1 MIRKL
6 LKYIGYSLLGLLSL
20 VIVVSVAWYQSDVD
34 VSELVPTYFTA
45 ESSSIQIGDAK
56 LHVRQR
62 GSGPC
67 IFLLHGSFVSL
78 HTWNGWENELE
89 KSFRTVS
96 VDFPGHGLTGPT
108 ASAKYSTDDYAQL
121 IFQLADQLKMDTFYV
136 AGNSMGGQ
144 VAWKMALQKPN
155 RVKKLVLVDAAG
167 YSKGANPTG
176 STQQN
181 RPFVFKLLQNDV
193 AAKFLVKITPRFLFR
208 WNLKQV
214 YGNPDAVREDD
225 VTRFYDLMM
234 RAGNREATIQRLRQP
249 GKNLQDSIRFI
260 TTPTLILWG
269 EKDRWIP
276 VANAYHFKKDIH
288 PSRLIVWEAL
298 GHVPM
303 QEQPKLTVAP
313 VISFLHDKPGN
324 NRQQ

>member
-6 LKYIGYSLLGLLSL
+6 LKYIAYSLLGLLSL
-20 VIVVSVAWYQSDVD
+20 VIVVSVAWYQNDVD

-45 ESSSIQIGDAK
+45 ESSYIQIGDAK

-62 GSGPC
+62 GSGPS
-67 IFLLHGSFVSL
+67 IFLLHGSFASL

-121 IFQLADQLKMDTFYV
+121 IFQLADQLKIDTFYV

-234 RAGNREATIQRLRQP
+234 RAGNREVTIQRLRQP

-276 VANAYHFKKDIH
+276 VANAYHFKKDIQ
-288 PSRLIVWEAL
+288 PSRLIVWEGL

-303 QEQPKLTVAP
+303 QEQPELTVAP